1 MHKLA
6 LATASLLLLAGC
18 GTSTGSTT
26 SGSDH
31 NQADVAFAQQMIPH
45 HAQAVQMAEMALD
58 RTSDPAVERLAR
70 EVEDAQDPEIET
82 MTGWLEDWD
91 AEVPSTRGMMSGSG
105 DGGMMSGDSDGADDD
120 ASSGGSMAG
129 MMSGTDMRRLDGA
142 TGSGFDRMW
151 LQMMVRHHEGAV
163 EMARAEQADGENR
176 AAKRLA
182 ASLEESQTEE
192 IARMEKML
200 G

>member
-58 RTSDPAVERLAR
+58 RTSDPALERLAQ

-91 AEVPSTRGMMSGSG
+91 AEVPSTRGTMSGSG
-105 DGGMMSGDSDGADDD
+105 DGGTTSGDP
-120 ASSGGSMAG
+120 SSGGSMAG
-129 MMSGTDMRRLDGA
+129 MMSGADMRRLDDA

-151 LQMMVRHHEGAV
+151 LQMMVQHHEGAV
-163 EMARAEQADGENR
+163 EMAKAEQADGENR

-182 ASLEESQTEE
+182 ASIEESQTGE
-192 IARMEKML
+192 IARMQEML